1 LDLTLSPSET
11 EFRDELRAWLETNH
25 PGDAPRGDDD
35 EAFEW
40 ARAWQKKLH
49 EGGWTGLSWPKE
61 YGGRGATLIEQAI
74 FNEEIARASAPSP
87 ANVLGLVMGGPVVI
101 THGTDEQKE
110 RYLEPILT
118 ADEIWCQGFSE
129 PESGSDLASLKTKA
143 VKSNGEWLVTGQ
155 KVWTTYAHKAKWC
168 MLVARTDFDV
178 PKHKGLTYF
187 LMDME
192 QEGVT
197 VRPLRQITG
206 EAEFNELFL
215 EEARIPDENVVGGVG
230 NGWQVALTTLMFE
243 RAGLG
248 GAAAISIKVALG
260 QLMDLARERGVD
272 QDPII
277 RQKIADLYIN
287 AEALR
292 HTASRGLT
300 QIMKRGQPGPEGSLP
315 KLQWS
320 QTNQALTELAMDIRG
335 DEGPVFD
342 SDWTYRFLRA
352 RANSIEGGTTEILKN
367 IIAERVLGLPRMR

>member
-1 LDLTLSPSET
+1 LDLTLSPSEQA
-11 EFRDELRAWLETNH
+11 FRDELRIWLEANH
-25 PGDAPRGDDD
+25 PGPAPRGDDD
-35 EAFEW
+35 AFEFQ
-40 ARAWQKKLH
+40 RQWQRKLH
-49 EGGWTGLSWPKE
+49 DGGWTGLSWPKE

-74 FNEEIARASAPSP
+74 FNEEIARASAPAP

-101 THGTDEQKE
+101 THGSDAQKE

-129 PESGSDLASLKTKA
+129 PESGSDLASLKTRA
-143 VKSNGEWLVTGQ
+143 VKSNGDWLVTGQ

-178 PKHKGLTYF
+178 PKHQGLTYF

-277 RQKIADLYIN
+277 RQKIAELYIN